1 MVKSGRNNGE
11 FWGGDQRDC
20 GTRAPL
26 FLPFFTT
33 GLPPA
38 PPDSASVAARSLP
51 GSYGGPVDGSARF
64 WWRVAAAA
72 VAAAAG
78 LGLGLQETGV
88 WSPPREL
95 TVSLVVAGVLVA
107 FVTATEAAIDQRR
120 RGRVAELREQAR
132 AVLSP
137 LLLELEEAT
146 GINARQLGVAAYRVR
161 RPIWPFSKPRLER
174 LLRLQLLIRVSSG
187 IAWRPGVGVIGQCVE
202 RGEDVVE
209 NLAALDEQLDDV
221 PPHEWASL
229 GDDLTYGFSYED
241 FRRVRGKYGVILA
254 SPMIKETP
262 LGSRVIGC
270 VSVDA
275 PADAFEQLA
284 DEEVRGLVAAAA
296 VMLAAV
302 VSDEA

>member
-1 MVKSGRNNGE
+1 M
-11 FWGGDQRDC
+11 D
-20 GTRAPL
+20 GTL
-26 FLPFFTT
+26 
-33 GLPPA
+33 
-38 PPDSASVAARSLP
+38 
-51 GSYGGPVDGSARF
+51 RF

-72 VAAAAG
+72 VAAVAG
-78 LGLGLQETGV
+78 LGLGLQETGA

-120 RGRVAELREQAR
+120 RGRAAELREQAR

-146 GINARQLGVAAYRVR
+146 GINARQLGVAAYRIST
-161 RPIWPFSKPRLER
+161 PPWPLGKPRLER
-174 LLRLQLLIRVSSG
+174 MLRLQLLIRVSSG
-187 IAWRPGVGVIGQCVE
+187 IAWRPGVGVIGQCVQ

-209 NLAALDEQLDDV
+209 NLAALDEQLADV
-221 PPHEWASL
+221 PRHDWASL
-229 GDDLTYGFSYED
+229 GDDLTYGFSYEQ
-241 FRRVRGKYGVILA
+241 FQGVRGKYGVVLA
-254 SPMIKETP
+254 SPMIKEAP

-275 PADAFEQLA
+275 PADAFERLA

-296 VMLAAV
+296 VTLAAI
-302 VSDEA
+302 VSGEA